1 VGHGRVAYARG
12 YANAV
17 TDAADV
23 KYCYRHPDRET
34 GLACSECGRPICAD
48 CMTVAPVG
56 LRCPEHS
63 GRPQGV
69 RRMTTGVRRAG
80 FEGSGAFVTKTLIG
94 LNVGAFLLLVGT
106 GSPLTSGLAGEVA
119 IDGSLFVGDSSIG
132 LAAGEWWRLVT
143 SGFLHA
149 GLFHLGM
156 NMLLLWW
163 FGAPLEQ
170 GLGRARFVALY
181 AVSLLAGA
189 AGALLLSA
197 QTPTVGASG
206 AVFGLFGAAFVLERQ
221 AGITRGPAFT
231 IIVLNLLLTF
241 VVPGIS
247 IGGHLGGLAGGAVAM
262 LALTRFGREHAAYGR
277 PGAVGLAGVIAVGV
291 LSVAVAWLQVQ
302 QYV

>member
-1 VGHGRVAYARG
+1 MSE
-12 YANAV
+12 
-17 TDAADV
+17 AADV
-23 KYCYRHPDRET
+23 RYCYRHPDRET
-34 GLACSECGRPICAD
+34 GLSCSECGRPICAD

-63 GRPQGV
+63 GQPQGV
-69 RRMTTGVRRAG
+69 RRVTTKARRAG
-80 FEGSGAFVTKTLIG
+80 YEGAGGVVTKGLIG
-94 LNVGAFLLLVGT
+94 LNVVAFLLLVAT
-106 GSPLTSGLAGEVA
+106 GSPLTTGLAGEVA
-119 IDGSLFVGDSSIG
+119 LEGSLFVGNSEIG

-156 NMLLLWW
+156 NMLILWW
-163 FGAPLEQ
+163 FGTPLEQ

-189 AGALLLSA
+189 AGALLLSP

-221 AGITRGPAFT
+221 AGITGGPAFT

-241 VVPGIS
+241 LVPGIS
-247 IGGHLGGLAGGAVAM
+247 IGGHLGGLAGGALAM

-277 PGAVGLAGVIAVGV
+277 PGIVGLAGVMGVGV
-291 LSVAVAWLQVQ
+291 VSVAVAWLQVQ

>member
-1 VGHGRVAYARG
+1 
-12 YANAV
+12 
-17 TDAADV
+17 
-23 KYCYRHPDRET
+23 
-34 GLACSECGRPICAD
+34 
-48 CMTVAPVG
+48 
-56 LRCPEHS
+56 
-63 GRPQGV
+63 
-69 RRMTTGVRRAG
+69 MTTGVRRAG

-119 IDGSLFVGDSSIG
+119 IDGSLFVGNSSIG

-170 GLGRARFVALY
+170 GLGRARFIALY

-221 AGITRGPAFT
+221 AGVTRGPAFT

-247 IGGHLGGLAGGAVAM
+247 IGGHLGGLAGGALAM
-262 LALTRFGREHAAYGR
+262 LALTRFGREHASYGR

>member
-1 VGHGRVAYARG
+1 M
-12 YANAV
+12 

-241 VVPGIS
+241 LVPGIS
-247 IGGHLGGLAGGAVAM
+247 IGGHLGGLAGGALAM